1 MSALKMS
8 KTCRKLLKPLP
19 AATAPQNNPAAAAE
33 MMTEKLGDPPSVWKI
48 DWKDLEIKVKFIY
61 LY

>member
-1 MSALKMS
+1 MS

-19 AATAPQNNPAAAAE
+19 AATAPHNNPAAAAE

-48 DWKDLEIKVKFIY
+48 DWKDLEIKVKLISVY
-61 LY
+61 